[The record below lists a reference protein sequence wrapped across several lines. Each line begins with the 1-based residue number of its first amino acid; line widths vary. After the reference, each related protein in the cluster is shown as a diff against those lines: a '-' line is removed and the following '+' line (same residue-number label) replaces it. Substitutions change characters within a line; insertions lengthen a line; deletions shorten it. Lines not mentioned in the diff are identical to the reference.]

1 MATETYKRTISGSV
15 GAGMKSLFAT
25 SGRRF
30 YTLEHKVSSLY
41 HKAGECQQI
50 IVDQIELGRASTCQV
65 RFDESFTTVSRRH
78 AAIVKDGDN
87 WKLVQLSQ
95 TNATYLN
102 GHRVEKE
109 WYLQNGDEIQLSTNG
124 PKLGFIAAQGDKGLV
139 KSIGLTAR
147 LNLFSQQALRPYKQA
162 LVAMSILF
170 ILVVGG
176 LSSWNYILNQ
186 DVESANKQLIA
197 LIEMNNGNQQM
208 IDSLI
213 QELNDNQRKMKGYE
227 EHMET
232 LKKQAEQALKAAAD
246 ARRLADSAMVAAPKS
261 EIADG
266 SIKEQ
271 CFPYTYAI
279 YRENFVIRLKN
290 GETFV
295 KDSDVRI
302 VGTGFLLKDGRF
314 VTARHVVDPVY
325 CNDLDDNEG
334 QYNMIVNSNIG
345 ICEATYLAVSNIG
358 DKIRFTYKQCEVD
371 CSTDK
376 VVTKTVEEGY
386 TFIGKISTPDDTDW
400 AVIQTNKTKGLPFD
414 NELSVNLPISTKL
427 QLLGFPYGRGGED
440 MSAPSPISSHAEVA
454 REGLDVD
461 NTIMTSNVDSQPGNS
476 GSPVFVKKN
485 NKYIVI
491 GIHSGKTALKGRV
504 VPIKAAK

>member
-232 LKKQAEQALKAAAD
+232 LEEQAEQALKAAAD
-246 ARRLADSAMVAAPKS
+246 ARRLADSAMTATPKS

-271 CFPYTYAI
+271 CFPYTYFIQVGSELRITKFDGTKRI
-279 YRENFVIRLKN
+279 YKW
-290 GETFV
+290 GG
-295 KDSDVRI
+295 SA
-302 VGTGFLLKDGRF
+302 TGFLLEDGRF
-314 VTARHVVDPVY
+314 ITARHVIEPWCYPSFKMVEINQIINTEAKEV
-325 CNDLDDNEG
+325 E
-334 QYNMIVNSNIG
+334 VNFVATSN
-345 ICEATYLAVSNIG
+345 SG
-358 DKIRFTYKQCEVD
+358 DKIVFTNKQCRMDRSADEIMPIVNED
-371 CSTDK
+371 GFSL
-376 VVTKTVEEGY
+376 VTKWDLSGD
-386 TFIGKISTPDDTDW
+386 GDW

-414 NELSVNLPISTKL
+414 NELSVNLPITTKL
-427 QLLGFPYGRGGED
+427 QILGFPHGRGGED
-440 MSAPSPISSHAEVA
+440 MRAPSPISSHAEVA

-461 NTIMTSNVDSQPGNS
+461 NTIMTANDNTEPGNS
-476 GSPVFVKKN
+476 GGPVFVKRN
-485 NKYIVI
+485 NKYIVV
-491 GIHSGKTALKGRV
+491 GILSGSYLEKGQV

>member
-197 LIEMNNGNQQM
+197 LIEINRGNQQV
-208 IDSLI
+208 IDSLM
-213 QELNDNQRKMKGYE
+213 QELIDNQRKMKGYE

-232 LKKQAEQALKAAAD
+232 LEEQAEQALKAAAD

-271 CFPYTYAI
+271 CFPYTYFIQVGSELRITKFDGTKRI
-279 YRENFVIRLKN
+279 YKW
-290 GETFV
+290 GG
-295 KDSDVRI
+295 SA
-302 VGTGFLLKDGRF
+302 TGFLLEDGRF
-314 VTARHVVDPVY
+314 ITARHVIEPWCYPSFKMVEINQIINTEAKEV
-325 CNDLDDNEG
+325 E
-334 QYNMIVNSNIG
+334 VNFVATSN
-345 ICEATYLAVSNIG
+345 SG
-358 DKIRFTYKQCEVD
+358 DKIVFTNKQCRMDRSADEIMPIVNED
-371 CSTDK
+371 GFSL
-376 VVTKTVEEGY
+376 VTKWDLSGD
-386 TFIGKISTPDDTDW
+386 GDW

-414 NELSVNLPISTKL
+414 NELSVNLPITTKL
-427 QLLGFPYGRGGED
+427 QILGFPHGRGGED
-440 MSAPSPISSHAEVA
+440 MRAPSPISSHAEVA

-461 NTIMTSNVDSQPGNS
+461 NTIMTANDNTEPGNS
-476 GSPVFVKKN
+476 GGPVFVKRN
-485 NKYIVI
+485 NKYIVV
-491 GIHSGKTALKGRV
+491 GILSGSYLEKGQV

>member
-25 SGRRF
+25 GGRRF

-197 LIEMNNGNQQM
+197 LIEINNGNQQM

-227 EHMET
+227 ESIEI
-232 LKKQAEQALKAAAD
+232 LEKQAEQALTAAAD
-246 ARRLADSAMVAAPKS
+246 ARRLADSAMTATPKS

-271 CFPYTYAI
+271 CFPYTYFIQVGSELRITKFDGTKRI
-279 YRENFVIRLKN
+279 YKW
-290 GETFV
+290 GG
-295 KDSDVRI
+295 SA
-302 VGTGFLLKDGRF
+302 TGFLLEDGRF
-314 VTARHVVDPVY
+314 ITARHVIEPWCYPSFKMVEINQIINTEAKEV
-325 CNDLDDNEG
+325 E
-334 QYNMIVNSNIG
+334 VNFV
-345 ICEATYLAVSNIG
+345 ATSHSG
-358 DKIRFTYKQCEVD
+358 DKIVFTNKQCRMDRSADEIMPLVNED
-371 CSTDK
+371 GFSL
-376 VVTKTVEEGY
+376 VTKWAPSGD
-386 TFIGKISTPDDTDW
+386 GDW

-414 NELSVNLPISTKL
+414 NELSVNLPITTKL
-427 QLLGFPYGRGGED
+427 QILGFPHGRGGED
-440 MSAPSPISSHAEVA
+440 MRAPSPISSHAEVA
-454 REGLDVD
+454 REGLDVN
-461 NTIMTSNVDSQPGNS
+461 NTIMTANDNTEPGNS
-476 GSPVFVKKN
+476 GGPVFVKKD
-485 NKYIVI
+485 NKYIVV
-491 GIHSGKTALKGRV
+491 GILSGSTAEKGRV

>member
-25 SGRRF
+25 GGRRF

-197 LIEMNNGNQQM
+197 LIEMNRGNQQV
-208 IDSLI
+208 IDSLM
-213 QELNDNQRKMKGYE
+213 QELIDNQRKMKGYE
-227 EHMET
+227 ESMAM
-232 LKKQAEQALKAAAD
+232 LAEQAKQAMKEAAD

-266 SIKEQ
+266 TIKDQ

-279 YRENFVIRLKN
+279 YHEHTILRAANGKTIKDYRELYVI
-290 GETFV
+290 
-295 KDSDVRI
+295 
-302 VGTGFLLKDGRF
+302 GTGFLLKDGRF
-314 VTARHVVDPVY
+314 ITARHVVDPTY
-325 CNDLDDNEG
+325 ILYDNDSWAAFCNA
-334 QYNMIVNSNIG
+334 IVNHGGS
-345 ICEATYLAVSNIG
+345 CDVTYLAISNTG
-358 DKIRFTYKQCEVD
+358 DKIRFTDKQFIFD
-371 CSTDK
+371 RSTDK
-376 VVTKTVEEGY
+376 VITKTTDEGF
-386 TFIGKISTPDDTDW
+386 THILKRSELDGTDW
-400 AVIQTNKTKGLPFD
+400 AVLQTNKTKGLPFD
-414 NELSVNLPISTKL
+414 NELSVNLPITTKL
-427 QLLGFPYGRGGED
+427 QILGFPHGRGAED
-440 MSAPSPISSHAEVA
+440 MRAPSPISSHAEVA

-461 NTIMTSNVDSQPGNS
+461 KTIMAANNNTEPGNS
-476 GSPVFVKKN
+476 GGPVFVKKD
-485 NKYIVI
+485 NKYIVV
-491 GIHSGKTALKGRV
+491 GILSGTKNEKGSI

>member
-25 SGRRF
+25 GGRRF

-227 EHMET
+227 ESMAM
-232 LKKQAEQALKAAAD
+232 LAEQAKQAMKEAAD
-246 ARRLADSAMVAAPKS
+246 ARRLADSAMIAAPKS

-266 SIKEQ
+266 TIKEQ

-279 YRENFVIRLKN
+279 YREHRVTRFWGEDIENNSRLHL
-290 GETFV
+290 T
-295 KDSDVRI
+295 
-302 VGTGFLLKDGRF
+302 GTGFLLEDGRF
-314 VTARHVVDPVY
+314 ITARHVVDPTFFF
-325 CNDLDDNEG
+325 DDSNSASKER
-334 QYNMIVNSNIG
+334 NLIVNNGGS
-345 ICEATYLAVSNIG
+345 CDVTYLAISNTG
-358 DKIRFTYKQCEVD
+358 DKIRFTNKQCKFD

-376 VVTKTVEEGY
+376 VITETMDNGFTYILK
-386 TFIGKISTPDDTDW
+386 KSTLDDTDW

-414 NELSVNLPISTKL
+414 NELSVNLPITTKL
-427 QLLGFPYGRGGED
+427 QILGFPHGRGGED
-440 MSAPSPISSHAEVA
+440 MRAPSPISSHAEVA
-454 REGLDVD
+454 REGLDVN
-461 NTIMTSNVDSQPGNS
+461 NTIMAANNNTEPGNS
-476 GSPVFVKKN
+476 GGPVFVKRN
-485 NKYIVI
+485 NKYIVV
-491 GIHSGKTALKGRV
+491 GILSGSTAEKGRV

>member
-25 SGRRF
+25 GGRRF

-197 LIEMNNGNQQM
+197 LIEMNRGNQQV

-213 QELNDNQRKMKGYE
+213 QELKDNQRTMKGYE
-227 EHMET
+227 ESMEI
-232 LKKQAEQALKAAAD
+232 LEKQAEQALKAAAD
-246 ARRLADSAMVAAPKS
+246 ARRLADSAMTATPKS

-271 CFPYTYAI
+271 CFPYTYFIQVGSELRITKFDGTKRI
-279 YRENFVIRLKN
+279 YKWGGRA
-290 GETFV
+290 
-295 KDSDVRI
+295 
-302 VGTGFLLKDGRF
+302 TGFLLEDGRF
-314 VTARHVVDPVY
+314 ITARHVIEPWCYPSFEMVEINQIINTEAKEV
-325 CNDLDDNEG
+325 E
-334 QYNMIVNSNIG
+334 VNFVATSN
-345 ICEATYLAVSNIG
+345 SG
-358 DKIRFTYKQCEVD
+358 DKIVFTNKQCRMDRSADEIMPMVNED
-371 CSTDK
+371 GFSL
-376 VVTKTVEEGY
+376 VTKWDLSGD
-386 TFIGKISTPDDTDW
+386 GDW

-414 NELSVNLPISTKL
+414 NELSVNLPITTKL
-427 QLLGFPYGRGGED
+427 QILGFPHGRGGED
-440 MSAPSPISSHAEVA
+440 MRAPSPISSHAEVA
-454 REGLDVD
+454 REGLDVN
-461 NTIMTSNVDSQPGNS
+461 NTIMTANDNTEPGNS
-476 GSPVFVKKN
+476 GGPVFVKRN
-485 NKYIVI
+485 NKYIVV
-491 GIHSGKTALKGRV
+491 GILSGSKYEKGRV